1 MLEKREIY
9 LHISEKS
16 CTFATAKISFSQSAI
31 ISRGFSRVVFQSL
44 LLGRIYNVGLIDFVQ
59 FRIYEKFRFCAV

>member
-1 MLEKREIY
+1 VLLSAVFLSLSEKREIY

-31 ISRGFSRVVFQSL
+31 ISRGFSRVDA
-44 LLGRIYNVGLIDFVQ
+44 I
-59 FRIYEKFRFCAV
+59 EKVDT